1 MSYDMENLR
10 KELKKY
16 KKNSKMYLKLSL
28 ELAKHIE
35 KTQKYGIVIN

>member
-1 MSYDMENLR
+1 MIWKILER
-10 KELKKY
+10 IEKY